1 MGVLTGVMA
10 ANPAIV
16 RQRGHNENGNIFSAD
31 AEQ

>member
-16 RQRGHNENGNIFSAD
+16 RQRSHNENGNIFSAD